1 MRARTHT
8 HTQKGHRYVFRFAAN
23 SYFENKEIFKEFKYT
38 KETGDIAIDQVIG
51 CLCVCGGGCG

>member
-51 CLCVCGGGCG
+51 CVCVCGGGGY